1 MDVNVSLVFPASQVV
16 PTIYTDIRGHKI
28 HSNQFSVTEHF
39 RDADVYPKP
48 PPGVYF
54 IYDFSPIK

>member
-1 MDVNVSLVFPASQVV
+1 MNCVLDSCSFKDGFALKCVLL
-16 PTIYTDIRGHKI
+16 
-28 HSNQFSVTEHF
+28 QFSVTEHF

-54 IYDFSPIK
+54 IYDFSPIKVSKK